1 MTEGL
6 IQWICRKIPPI
17 TETEPSIDL
26 SPAMF
31 HSFTKQY
38 RGEGLQKKRLIVKC
52 IPLACGYFRP
62 IAQHFYEP
70 VNLPVLFLC
79 TIFAKTKIAKGERR
93 DKRQS
98 CLWFDYVEPSPI
110 LVITNLSCHFLHPPK

>member
-1 MTEGL
+1 MDMS
-6 IQWICRKIPPI
+6 KIPPV
-17 TETEPSIDL
+17 TEKKSSIGL

-31 HSFTKQY
+31 RSFTKQY
-38 RGEGLQKKRLIVKC
+38 RGEELQKKRLIVKC

-79 TIFAKTKIAKGERR
+79 TIFVVERYNIV
-93 DKRQS
+93 K
-98 CLWFDYVEPSPI
+98 
-110 LVITNLSCHFLHPPK
+110 